1 MHERGAPSPCIGSG
15 CNKTMARRAPRRSR
29 HVRAPRRARKGGVAP
44 FPLARIS
51 AKPKKATTTGRRAGA
66 RPPKSNSKRTHTRSW
81 PNVAASRHPAPQAAR
96 RAGRP
101 RRGARVQAARRGA
114 ALRGAG
120 GRQCPAW
127 PLRCSASCAGS
138 RRRLSS
144 EQARAEHGAPLALPP
159 ARHLA
164 RHLPPP
170 THFRPVP
177 TPFSAPRPLARR
189 PSSSPRTTS

>member
-1 MHERGAPSPCIGSG
+1 MHEGGPPCIGSG
-15 CNKTMARRAPRRSR
+15 CNKTMARRAPQRFR
-29 HVRAPRRARKGGVAP
+29 HVRAPRRAGNRRFGPVPTGAKS
-44 FPLARIS
+44 ARS
-51 AKPKKATTTGRRAGA
+51 RRRQRRPEDARERGLQKATPSA
-66 RPPKSNSKRTHTRSW
+66 RTRSW

-144 EQARAEHGAPLALPP
+144 EQARAEHGAHLALPP
-159 ARHLA
+159 ASHPA
-164 RHLPPP
+164 RRVPPL
-170 THFRPVP
+170 THFRLVP
-177 TPFSAPRPLARR
+177 TPFSALRPLARR